1 MKKETLMFNKRCAEY
16 VKEMKYILPWT
27 GTGSDL
33 EIYPNLEFLYK
44 VDTSCFEIPMNL
56 ELNSKISEV
65 PFCDSSLKYYIDL
78 RDLKFHSDWNW
89 IIELLYLI
97 KKRNGIDI
105 DFTSDKNEMINR
117 IDEILKGLE
126 A

>member
-27 GTGSDL
+27 ETGSDL

-126 A
+126 S

>member
-1 MKKETLMFNKRCAEY
+1 MKTETQKFNKRCAEY
-16 VKEMKYILPWT
+16 VKEMKYILPYPD
-27 GTGSDL
+27 SDL
-33 EIYPNLEFLYK
+33 EKYPNLEFLYK
-44 VDTSCFEIPMNL
+44 VDTSGFEIPMNL
-56 ELNSKISEV
+56 ELNLKLNAM
-65 PFCDSSLKYYIDL
+65 PFCDSYLKYYIDL

-117 IDEILKGLE
+117 IDEVLKGLE

>member
-1 MKKETLMFNKRCAEY
+1 MKTETQKFNKRCAEY
-16 VKEMKYILPWT
+16 VKEMKYILPYPD
-27 GTGSDL
+27 SDL
-33 EIYPNLEFLYK
+33 EKYPNLEFLYK

-78 RDLKFHSDWNW
+78 RYLKFHSDWNW

>member
-1 MKKETLMFNKRCAEY
+1 MKKEIQLFNKRCAEY
-16 VKEMKYILPWT
+16 VKEMKYILPYPD
-27 GTGSDL
+27 SDL
-33 EIYPNLEFLYK
+33 EKYPNSEFLYK
-44 VDTSCFEIPMNL
+44 VDTSVFKKPMDL
-56 ELNSKISEV
+56 EFNKKLNAM
-65 PFCDSSLKYYIDL
+65 PFCDSYLKYYIDL

-89 IIELLYLI
+89 IIELLCLI

-126 A
+126 S